1 MHRSLARE
9 PGDLGGA
16 SPHAGAEGSP
26 REGFIHKPRAHTSEE
41 SGAVMVPKK
50 SANSRVTPEESMEG
64 RAAANGKSAPRN
76 AGRTQD
82 RERCANAPERIGMHA
97 EQKKGERFNNLLSHL
112 KVPLL
117 KEAYQRLRK
126 DAAPGVDGQ
135 TWAGYGEKLDANL
148 LDLQDRIQ
156 RGSYHPRPVKR
167 VYIPKPDGG
176 GERPLGIPALEDKIV
191 QSAAR
196 SLLEPIYEAS
206 EFLGFS
212 YGFRPGRS
220 QHDAL
225 DVLHVALKRNVRW
238 VLDADI
244 RKFFD
249 TIDHDWMKR
258 FLEHRI
264 ADRRMVRLLMK
275 WLHAGVMENGEE
287 REVEEGTPQG
297 GLISPLLANIYL
309 HYALDQWVHRWRR
322 RHARGAVYIVRYAD
336 DFVMAFEREH
346 DARAMR
352 ASLAKRLARFGLTLH
367 EDKTRVIRF
376 GPFAPADCAQEGRRR
391 PETFDFL
398 GFTHIATREPGQ
410 RFKILRR
417 TSRRKRRAKLAAIAR
432 EARKRRHEPVR
443 RQQAW
448 LRSVLRGHYN
458 YYGVPGNYDAM
469 ESFLKRV
476 RWTWHQQLQR
486 RSQKARWNKKQ
497 RRRHDAKYP
506 LPRPRITHRLPIDRY
521 PRAPWTGGGSPV
533 REIRTPGSVRGA
545 G

>member
-1 MHRSLARE
+1 
-9 PGDLGGA
+9 
-16 SPHAGAEGSP
+16 
-26 REGFIHKPRAHTSEE
+26 
-41 SGAVMVPKK
+41 MVPKK

-76 AGRTQD
+76 ARRAQD
-82 RERCANAPERIGMHA
+82 RGPRAHAPERIGAHA
-97 EQKKGERFNNLLSHL
+97 KQTEGGRFNNLLSHL

-135 TWAGYGEKLDANL
+135 TWEEYGEKLDANL
-148 LDLQDRIQ
+148 LDLQDRIH
-156 RGSYHPRPVKR
+156 RGSYHPQPVRR

-191 QSAAR
+191 QGAVRA
-196 SLLEPIYEAS
+196 LLEPIYEAS

-212 YGFRPGRS
+212 YGFRRGRS

-225 DVLHVALKRNVRW
+225 DALHAALKRNVRW

-244 RKFFD
+244 RKFFE
-249 TIDHDWMKR
+249 TIEHDWMKR

-264 ADRRMVRLLMK
+264 ADQRMVRLLMK
-275 WLHAGVMENGEE
+275 WLHAGVMEDGEV

-309 HYALDQWVHRWRR
+309 HYALDLWVHQWRQ
-322 RHARGAVYIVRYAD
+322 RHAHGEVYIVRYAD
-336 DFVMAFEREH
+336 DFVMAFEHEQ

-352 ASLAKRLARFGLTLH
+352 TALAERLARFGLALH

-376 GPFAPADCAQEGRRR
+376 GRFAPCDCAKEGRRR

-398 GFTHIATREPGQ
+398 GFTHIAAREPGKC
-410 RFKILRR
+410 FKILRR
-417 TSRRKRRAKLAAIAR
+417 TSRKKRRAKLAAIAR

-443 RQQAW
+443 KQYEW

-458 YYGVPGNYDAM
+458 YYGVPGNYGAM
-469 ESFLKRV
+469 ESFLKRA
-476 RWTWHQQLQR
+476 RGTWHQQLQR
-486 RSQKARWNKKQ
+486 RSQRARWNKEQ
-497 RRRHDAKYP
+497 RKRHNAKYP
-506 LPRPRITHRLPIDRY
+506 LPYPRITHRLPVDRY